1 MLSYTTTGAD
11 PLPQI
16 HVVYRSDPSGS
27 TDLFTRYLSLT
38 NRGVWRLGSGSTTAF
53 PKLQNFFGAQ
63 GSAGVGAAMRAT
75 PFSIGYLG
83 SSIGRTLSLN
93 EVYLQNAAGEYLTTA
108 TANLAAS
115 IPRQLPRATASWAS
129 VSLLNSDGKQ
139 TWPITSFVF
148 LLSRQNSVKLGASG
162 AVLRHFLRYLMTSG
176 QAPAAKYSFGKLP
189 TSVANHSIQAIRKI
203 IIAKGVK
210 SNW

>member
-1 MLSYTTTGAD
+1 M
-11 PLPQI
+11 
-16 HVVYRSDPSGS
+16 VYRSDPSGS
-27 TDLFTRYLSLT
+27 TDLFTRYLSLS
-38 NRGVWRLGSGSTTAF
+38 NRGLWRLGAGSTVAF

-83 SSIGRTLSLN
+83 SSIGRALSLN
-93 EVYLQNAAGEYLTTA
+93 EVYLQNAAKQFLTTA
-108 TANLAAS
+108 TADLAAS
-115 IPRQLPRATASWAS
+115 IPRQLPRATVSWAS

-148 LLSRQNSVKLGASG
+148 LLAKQNSTKLGASG
-162 AVLRHFLRYLMTSG
+162 PVLRHFLRYLMTSG
-176 QAPAAKYSFGKLP
+176 QAPASKYSFGKLP
-189 TSVANHSIQAIRKI
+189 TSVVNHNLQAIRKI
-203 IIAKGVK
+203 VVAKGVK